1 MGLQEPASTQSPEA
15 AGANLGWS
23 APREFIS
30 RGYVQPVGPINT
42 NLMLGNI
49 VTFNEHYCKAQS
61 IIVLRPFEVSE
72 TNLAYLTNI
81 GHYLEGKAYFRQ
93 LPNCCDRITVKTEQS
108 WLQSA
113 PGVESLKVFA
123 DKSVGRRLDGLVGL
137 LAQL

>member
-1 MGLQEPASTQSPEA
+1 M
-15 AGANLGWS
+15 
-23 APREFIS
+23 
-30 RGYVQPVGPINT
+30 GPINT

-72 TNLAYLTNI
+72 TNLAFFTNI

-93 LPNCCDRITVKTEQS
+93 LPNCCDRITVKTQQS

-113 PGVESLKVFA
+113 PSVESLKVFA